1 MMTFVQATYVL
12 ATFIQ
17 ISNFSAVFDPILTKL
32 LRPNILG
39 SLIFVKKFFVETKIF
54 WPKYFLDQPFFLDEI
69 CFLTQI
75 L

>member
-32 LRPNILG
+32 LRPNVIM
-39 SLIFVKKFFVETKIF
+39 VVV
-54 WPKYFLDQPFFLDEI
+54 LDVD
-69 CFLTQI
+69 
-75 L
+75 